1 MENTKWRV
9 AAVTIMLVIITVVL
23 TRFADEDPTAPSTVI
38 AKPLALN
45 LLTASIVDQTSGVT
59 ALVPDIHP
67 LTIMSE
73 EVTPAHSLAL
83 IVQRH
88 QQVLQFPPYSRPI
101 IDGNS
106 PYLHWNH
113 FEEVSVP
120 VLDGQHSAA
129 LSLKQYRYFY
139 PDEIEVGL
147 KTSLEVVTASL
158 DIEDVINQKTLATLP
173 IDNNVWRIRPDNA
186 WPEELRL
193 VARISFI
200 EGDDIISADL
210 RIYHSVASVVSV
222 GVGIPDNTDM
232 VVPLT
237 LQIDKS
243 GIYRVTSNLYQS
255 DGSAIASLLF
265 KQPLSE
271 GEQTIE
277 LKAFHS
283 LLPKRE
289 VDYTL
294 SDIVIER
301 MSGFPGEKA
310 QYGKDSKER
319 YYIGTF
325 DGRLLSNEPYQA
337 SDREKQQLEFLQ
349 QAFN

>member
-1 MENTKWRV
+1 MENTIWRV
-9 AAVTIMLVIITVVL
+9 AALTIILVIITVVS
-23 TRFADEDPTAPSTVI
+23 TRFADEGSTVPSSVI
-38 AKPLALN
+38 AQPIVLN
-45 LLTASIVDQTSGVT
+45 SPTASILEQTGEKST
-59 ALVPDIHP
+59 LVSDNPTLIP
-67 LTIMSE
+67 MSE
-73 EVTPAHSLAL
+73 EVTPAQSLAL
-83 IVQRH
+83 ITQRH

-101 IDGNS
+101 IDENS

-147 KTSLEVVTASL
+147 KTSLEVATASL

-255 DGSAIASLLF
+255 DGSAIASLVF

-277 LKAFHS
+277 LRAFHS

-310 QYGKDSKER
+310 QYGKETKEH
-319 YYIGTF
+319 YHIGTF